1 MHFRECLLE
10 NVYWVLDLSS
20 KGVVQFFFV
29 LLVVSYPKWK
39 VRCLN
44 KYGVS
49 FISRS
54 LGLLLGYVSNF
65 VLCWEVLETH
75 GIGCT
80 ILLLTKVCTLAFKNK
95 LNC

>member
-1 MHFRECLLE
+1 MK
-10 NVYWVLDLSS
+10 S
-20 KGVVQFFFV
+20 KVF
-29 LLVVSYPKWK
+29 
-39 VRCLN
+39 N
-44 KYGVS
+44 KYSVG

-65 VLCWEVLETH
+65 VLCWEVLETR